1 MQESSSI
8 RFCTSQDV
16 GALLEFIGTHWRKD
30 HIFTRDR
37 ELFDYQH
44 KIDDTNYSFV
54 CAWQG
59 DEIVACL
66 GFTAMEQYMP
76 AEKRHAPKGR
86 HPFYGKGLWLCLWKS
101 REDVAAGMGFYLF
114 RFLEEQLEPEW
125 SSAIGYSP
133 FSEKVFKMLR
143 WDRTLMQHFI
153 RMNPDITS
161 ETLTLAKIAEPN
173 ILAKPEA
180 THELKQVNWSEL
192 QGVETGGSVPQKKTD
207 YLSGRYARHP
217 GFKYDLLA
225 LVHEGKPVAYLVVR
239 LVEVPEGKCV
249 RIIDFYGDISQS
261 ISISDPNIFFSLYPG
276 IQYVD
281 LMCNGLNPAILDG
294 LGLREKTES
303 EMVPEY
309 FAPFKPENI
318 VVKAAVSRPIES
330 FHYCKGDADQ
340 DRPN

>member
-8 RFCTSQDV
+8 RFCTHQDV
-16 GALLEFIGTHWRKD
+16 NALLEFIGTHWRKD

-44 KIDDTNYSFV
+44 KIDDTNYSFI

-59 DEIVACL
+59 NEIVACL

-76 AEKRHAPKGR
+76 PEKRRSVEGK

-101 REDVAAGMGFYLF
+101 REDVAAGMGFYLL
-114 RFLEEQLEPEW
+114 RFLEEELEPER

-133 FSEKVFKMLR
+133 FSEKIFKMLR

-153 RMNPDITS
+153 RVNPEMSS
-161 ETLTLAKIAEPN
+161 ENISLAKITERNNEVKAEPTC
-173 ILAKPEA
+173 K
-180 THELKQVNWSEL
+180 LKEVNWNDLEP
-192 QGVETGGSVPQKKTD
+192 VATGGSVPVKATD
-207 YLSGRYARHP
+207 YLIGRYAKHP
-217 GFKYDLLA
+217 GFKYDLLVLENHA
-225 LVHEGKPVAYLVVR
+225 NTCAYLIVR
-239 LVEVPEGKCV
+239 LVEVPEGKCL

-261 ISISDPNIFFSLYPG
+261 LSIPDPDVFFRLYPG

-281 LMCNGLNPAILDG
+281 FMCNGINHEILHG
-294 LGLREKTES
+294 LGLREKTEE

-318 VVKAAVSRPIES
+318 VVKAAVSKAIDG
-330 FHYCKGDADQ
+330 FYYCKGDADQ